1 MLILSKLTHWIYRSL
16 FFFFITYPCVIELV
30 DLPYIGH
37 HHLDGSVKQTGQP
50 QDGAGAVRRG
60 HVVTFK
66 KKGHSIIILWWFDRW
81 EELSFLNH
89 AVNVDFSWEFFF
101 RYWTRWCT
109 HRNIKIMLSYLKL
122 CVLCDTRIYISTK
135 IRYTP
140 LQWLFYFLKII
151 TVLNT
156 QFKFWRYLFRL
167 VSS

>member
-16 FFFFITYPCVIELV
+16 FIYFFITYPCVIELV

-66 KKGHSIIILWWFDRW
+66 KKGNSIIILWWFDRW

-89 AVNVDFSWEFFF
+89 AVNVDFSREFFF
-101 RYWTRWCT
+101 GIELDDHKDNAILSETVCVMWYK
-109 HRNIKIMLSYLKL
+109 NIYLNE
-122 CVLCDTRIYISTK
+122 D
-135 IRYTP
+135 
-140 LQWLFYFLKII
+140 
-151 TVLNT
+151 
-156 QFKFWRYLFRL
+156 
-167 VSS
+167 